1 MTKLAGDAAELSDD
15 TAPGKFDIAAAVN
28 DHAVLDFCLNRSP
41 SIVSGKAKLRIYE
54 NFPTAGA
61 AYNQALADSSAP
73 YLVLVHQDIYLPQ
86 RFIPD
91 LEAQIENL
99 NRMDPN
105 WAVAG
110 AIGIDASGKVHG
122 ATWSSGLRR
131 MIGLKVERPV
141 PVESLD
147 EMIVII
153 RRSADLSFDPKVP
166 SFHLYGTDIIQIAK
180 SRGMKSYVIEA
191 PVIHH
196 SRPTVDMRGGFHV
209 AYRHMQ
215 RKWRDSLPIPGL
227 ICPIAPTMLPFWIK
241 NAKMLWA
248 VKGNT
253 YRREPEGDP
262 VEIAQQLGLE
272 QPRQ

>member
-1 MTKLAGDAAELSDD
+1 MTKLAGDTAELSGDAA
-15 TAPGKFDIAAAVN
+15 TRKFDIAAAVN

-41 SIVSGKAKLRIYE
+41 SIVSGETKLRTYE

-91 LEAQIENL
+91 LEIQIKVL
-99 NRMDPN
+99 NRIDPN

-110 AIGIDASGKVHG
+110 AIGIDSSGKVHG
-122 ATWSSGLRR
+122 ETWSSGLRR
-131 MIGLKVERPV
+131 MIGLKVERPA

-147 EMIVII
+147 EMIVIV
-153 RRSADLSFDPKVP
+153 RRGAGLSFDPAIP
-166 SFHLYGTDIIQIAK
+166 SFHLYGTDVIQTAK

-196 SRPTVDMRGGFHV
+196 SRPTVDMRGGFQV

-215 RKWRDSLPIPGL
+215 RKWRASLPIPGL
-227 ICPIAPTMLPFWIK
+227 ICPITPTMLPFWIK

-248 VKGNT
+248 VRGNT

-262 VEIAQQLGLE
+262 VEIARRLGLDAP
-272 QPRQ
+272 Q